1 MEEND
6 YLCSKKYRVKIR
18 HDRNHCKA
26 FFRVWPHDRYAFALT
41 LSAAI
46 LRVSSA
52 AGGLQRRFL
61 KRSSSEIE
69 AYHYRRHSMPPPRP
83 HWLLPYSIITR
94 KISEKMSNAPPYPS
108 LVATSLKSLMKKW
121 LKSSDK
127 RLGNIACSE
136 ALESRWT
143 HRETELWCLSEIGSG
158 AAVT

>member
-26 FFRVWPHDRYAFALT
+26 FFRVWPHDRYAFGLT

-94 KISEKMSNAPPYPS
+94 KISEKMSNDTPISKPRHNK
-108 LVATSLKSLMKKW
+108 LK
-121 LKSSDK
+121 
-127 RLGNIACSE
+127 I
-136 ALESRWT
+136 T
-143 HRETELWCLSEIGSG
+143 HEKVVEIIRQTTRQHR
-158 AAVT
+158 VL